1 LGKQYGMPS
10 RHISPQSFDDILS
23 ELGDDPAI
31 PDPHGIRKSS
41 PPPRSASTNSV
52 HASQTPSFVNKL
64 NLGQFK
70 IGLHLALGGACLL
83 SSGALFF
90 ALEAHKEEAKHQI
103 HALQEQA
110 KVLQNSLSLIQEDW
124 DQNHDELYKTI
135 DELEVSIHS
144 LNEKSANIPLQRKP
158 ITTPFESELR
168 QWRYLGLIGVNGA
181 EQGFFH
187 TGKSTVMLAIN
198 DLALGE
204 WRMTQVQNGLAILSH
219 PKGGTINFKP
229 IKKL

>member
-1 LGKQYGMPS
+1 MPS

-41 PPPRSASTNSV
+41 PSPRSESPKSV
-52 HASQTPSFVNKL
+52 HASQTPSYLNKL
-64 NLGQFK
+64 NLGQVK
-70 IGLHLALGGACLL
+70 IGLHLALGGVCLL

-90 ALEAHKEEAKHQI
+90 TLEAHKEEVEHQI

-110 KVLQNSLSLIQEDW
+110 KVLKNSLSLIQEDW
-124 DQNHDELYKTI
+124 DQNHDELYTAI
-135 DELEVSIHS
+135 EELEVSIHS
-144 LNEKSANIPLQRKP
+144 VTEKPANIPPQRKP
-158 ITTPFESELR
+158 ITIPFESELR

-187 TGKSTVMLAIN
+187 TGKTTAMLAMN

-229 IKKL
+229 MKTP

>member
-1 LGKQYGMPS
+1 MPS

-41 PPPRSASTNSV
+41 SLPRSTSANPIRSN
-52 HASQTPSFVNKL
+52 QTSSYLNIL
-64 NLGQFK
+64 NLDQMK
-70 IGLHLALGGACLL
+70 MGLYLVLGGLCLL

-90 ALEAHKEEAKHQI
+90 TLEAHKEEVEHQI

-110 KVLQNSLSLIQEDW
+110 KVLKNSLSLIQEDW
-124 DQNHDELYKTI
+124 DQNHDELYTSI

-144 LNEKSANIPLQRKP
+144 LREKPVNIALQRQP
-158 ITTPFESELR
+158 ATIPYESELR
-168 QWRYLGLIGVNGA
+168 QWRYLGLIGINGA

-187 TGKSTVMLAIN
+187 TGKTTVMLAIN

-204 WRMTQVQNGLAILSH
+204 WRMTQAQNGSAILSH
-219 PKGGTINFKP
+219 PKGNSINFKP
-229 IKKL
+229 SKTL